1 MVTIEEAYKFMWSFF
16 MIFMVTFLRKMY
28 LNIWLRKKFKNMKDN
43 EFKNIIKKKENKK
56 IKIGLLTNEIPPV
69 VYGGVSTWIVNFI
82 KMFQGDEDFEIVP
95 IFLAYMDEPHPTFFK
110 KYPNI
115 RIVRNDEDIKKS
127 FSDINICVNNLWIAN
142 DCVEKIKN
150 YNKDLKMI
158 SVCHSLIIME
168 HLTNLGSIYTNN
180 YFEQEET
187 FKHSDY
193 VVLISKAEKD
203 YYFKHGYNKHP
214 AKTIVIYNSYTPK
227 YDDVRLEIDYSK
239 NDLGYIGRHVPR
251 KRPELPIMAVKK
263 SERDDIN
270 VVNMGSKKGNEYWDK
285 LKKEYG
291 NLKVINFS
299 TDPKKK
305 KEYWES
311 VGANSI
317 VGIYEP
323 FGYTICE
330 TLDRGVPAIVQNL
343 DGPKE
348 IIDIFKEFVFMYD
361 VKQKFEEDIDS
372 FLEAAKKFWDTPPE
386 VRKEMAEKA
395 RKALDRFRPEVIKKD
410 WKGLLE
416 KI

>member
-1 MVTIEEAYKFMWSFF
+1 MITLEEAYKFMWSFF
-16 MIFMVTFLRKMY
+16 MIFIVTFLRRMY
-28 LNIWLRKKFKNMKDN
+28 LNIWLRKKFKEMKDK
-43 EFKNIIKKKENKK
+43 ELKNINNEKENKK
-56 IKIGLLTNEIPPV
+56 VKIGLLTNEIPPV

-82 KMFQGDEDFEIVP
+82 KMFQGDEDFDIVP
-95 IFLAYMDEPHPTFFK
+95 IFLAYMDEPHPSFFEN
-110 KYPNI
+110 YHNI
-115 RIVRNDEDIKKS
+115 RIIRNDEDIKKS

-150 YNKDLKMI
+150 FNKDLKMI

-203 YYFKHGYNKHP
+203 YYYKHGYNKHP

-227 YDDVRLEIDYSK
+227 YDNVKLEIDYTK

-285 LKKEYG
+285 LKKEYD

-299 TDPKKK
+299 TDPRKK

-348 IIDIFKEFVFMYD
+348 IIDTFKEFVFMYD
-361 VKQKFEEDIDS
+361 VKQNFEEDIDS

-395 RKALDRFRPEVIKKD
+395 RKALDRFRPEVIKED
-410 WKGLLE
+410 WKDLLE
-416 KI
+416 QI

>member
-1 MVTIEEAYKFMWSFF
+1 M
-16 MIFMVTFLRKMY
+16 
-28 LNIWLRKKFKNMKDN
+28 
-43 EFKNIIKKKENKK
+43 
-56 IKIGLLTNEIPPV
+56 
-69 VYGGVSTWIVNFI
+69 
-82 KMFQGDEDFEIVP
+82 
-95 IFLAYMDEPHPTFFK
+95 
-110 KYPNI
+110 
-115 RIVRNDEDIKKS
+115 
-127 FSDINICVNNLWIAN
+127 NNLWIAN

-150 YNKDLKMI
+150 FNKDLKMI

-203 YYFKHGYNKHP
+203 YYYKHGYNKHP

-227 YDDVRLEIDYSK
+227 YDNVKLEIDYTK

-285 LKKEYG
+285 LKKEYD

-299 TDPKKK
+299 TDPRKK

-348 IIDIFKEFVFMYD
+348 IIDTFKDFVFMYD
-361 VKQKFEEDIDS
+361 VKQNFEEDIDS
-372 FLEAAKKFWDTPPE
+372 FLKAAKKFWDTPPE

-395 RKALDRFRPEVIKKD
+395 RKALDRFRPEVIKED
-410 WKGLLE
+410 WKDLLE
-416 KI
+416 QI